1 MCTPAAGSSGPFSAS
16 LSLSQLPGVCQSDQ
30 STTLRASQPPGFNH
44 PTYAQGPTVA
54 PSAAPATRL
63 AGGQQSV
70 SKAPNVGSG
79 TRAAW
84 PHSDA
89 QEGTASST
97 TNSVAGHSNSSV
109 FPRAASATASQHR
122 GEHAPGLVVEPSIS
136 AASTPLASKLLD
148 PLPTSWNRIS
158 SPQPGQRTQAT
169 PQAPNPSPS
178 EGGIPVLLLD
188 DYSEEEEGRKEEVGM
203 PHQDVPCDYHP
214 CKHLQTPCAELQR
227 QSRCRCPGL
236 SGEDTIPDPPR
247 LQGVTETT
255 DTSALVHWCAPNS
268 VVHGY
273 QIRYSAE
280 GWAGNQSVVGVIYA
294 TARQHPLYGLSPGT
308 TYRVCVLAANRA
320 GLSQPR
326 SSGWRSPCAAFTTKP
341 SFALLLSGLC
351 AASGLLLAST
361 LVLSACLCRRSQTLR
376 LQRCDTHLVAC
387 KNPAF
392 DYPLELQTVS

>member
-1 MCTPAAGSSGPFSAS
+1 
-16 LSLSQLPGVCQSDQ
+16 
-30 STTLRASQPPGFNH
+30 
-44 PTYAQGPTVA
+44 
-54 PSAAPATRL
+54 
-63 AGGQQSV
+63 
-70 SKAPNVGSG
+70 
-79 TRAAW
+79 
-84 PHSDA
+84 
-89 QEGTASST
+89 
-97 TNSVAGHSNSSV
+97 
-109 FPRAASATASQHR
+109 
-122 GEHAPGLVVEPSIS
+122 
-136 AASTPLASKLLD
+136 
-148 PLPTSWNRIS
+148 
-158 SPQPGQRTQAT
+158 
-169 PQAPNPSPS
+169 
-178 EGGIPVLLLD
+178 
-188 DYSEEEEGRKEEVGM
+188 M

-273 QIRYSAE
+273 QIRYSVE

-361 LVLSACLCRRSQTLR
+361 LVLSACLCRRRQTLR